1 MRKKEKQICQNGLG
15 EMGMN
20 WNFKYVMVTH
30 WDDHWDTLPNN
41 ETHYT
46 KKMIR
51 FELKADKLLDRTPT
65 LFIKLKSKDIKKPEK
80 AWIGYVYGFK
90 EEGDKIRFK
99 VQIEKGLSLAEVPK
113 KFLSLKE
120 GWYLETGS
128 LEPGIPHEIILYPPF
143 FYSLLSTNNWEE
155 FENLTFW
162 LLKLIGIH
170 KLHIF
175 KEQRGKPDG
184 FFIFGNLAVIY
195 DCTLEEK
202 FEETKNQQIGN
213 YCAQLKSGK
222 LEHEKTQYDISQSQK
237 QVWIISKGNPRII
250 KHVDDI
256 TVKEVPIHALI
267 KIYKKRIEENMD
279 EKELEKVLA
288 NIGI

>member
-1 MRKKEKQICQNGLG
+1 LQKSPKNSFHLKKAGIWKLEALSQESHMKLS
-15 EMGMN
+15 
-20 WNFKYVMVTH
+20 Y
-30 WDDHWDTLPNN
+30 
-41 ETHYT
+41 
-46 KKMIR
+46 IR
-51 FELKADKLLDRTPT
+51 R
-65 LFIKLKSKDIKKPEK
+65 
-80 AWIGYVYGFK
+80 
-90 EEGDKIRFK
+90 
-99 VQIEKGLSLAEVPK
+99 
-113 KFLSLKE
+113 
-120 GWYLETGS
+120 
-128 LEPGIPHEIILYPPF
+128 F

-288 NIGI
+288 NVGI